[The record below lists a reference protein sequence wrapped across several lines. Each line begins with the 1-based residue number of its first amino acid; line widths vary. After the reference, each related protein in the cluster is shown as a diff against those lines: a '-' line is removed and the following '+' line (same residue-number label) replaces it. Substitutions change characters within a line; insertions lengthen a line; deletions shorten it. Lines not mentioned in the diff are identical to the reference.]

1 MKNLSVNQTLAV
13 KKNLFVKL
21 LLLPLVLFSIGVGNV
36 WGAEGDVLYNSGTFH
51 TGNVSYTLNGTLTK
65 SSKTWTMSSYQINSS
80 TFYLGCNSNNAAKGI
95 LAGTETGNPN
105 KSGAWNDVIA
115 ALKSASSWYNT
126 NYATAHAYAMSMT
139 ANYSTVGKITVSW
152 SGAAGPGVAYLF
164 ANTGSGLV
172 LLKSTSVSNGSETS
186 GSLEYSNSDAGGIN
200 ISRVVFVY
208 RGGSDG
214 TPSSGSTNKTIRVS
228 SVVIKEGKA
237 GGGSTKTLL
246 FPSHKSAC
254 SFFHTSLL
262 ISLFFFFTTCPF
274 LNQFKFF
281 TTSKIILQNVSA

>member
-1 MKNLSVNQTLAV
+1 MKNLLVNLYQKTSGVLSHSAF
-13 KKNLFVKL
+13 LIL
-21 LLLPLVLFSIGVGNV
+21 LVFLFSLGVGNV

-51 TGNVSYTLNGTLTK
+51 TGSNVSYTLNGTLTK
-65 SSKTWTMSSYQINSS
+65 SSKTWTMSSYQINSN
-80 TFYLGCNSNNAAKGI
+80 TFYLGCNSGNAAKGI

-105 KSGAWNDVIA
+105 NSGAWNDVIA

-126 NYATAHAYAMSMT
+126 NYATANAYAMSMT

-214 TPSSGSTNKTIRVS
+214 TPTSGSTNKTIRVS

-237 GGGSTKTLL
+237 GGGSTKTLV
-246 FPSHKSAC
+246 
-254 SFFHTSLL
+254 LL
-262 ISLFFFFTTCPF
+262 GIAFG
-274 LNQFKFF
+274 
-281 TTSKIILQNVSA
+281 IG